1 MAIKYGKGL
10 RGALGRMKDVEQQYV
25 GLPYKEMMAGN
36 LMRQASYDKG
46 QETIDTIDSLY
57 NQPVLQ
63 KDRDLLQRSE
73 EDFNDNLS
81 KQIESVGGDLGKLTG
96 FLNSEFRQVA
106 KNPTYSRAIQS
117 KKNFDEYY
125 TQVMDASIDQ
135 PMKNFYINKALNNYQ
150 GADQGVFR
158 GQPFSEVT
166 AQDIQK
172 DLAAQAK
179 NLYSTAPKQE
189 REIDVLV
196 NETTGESYTNPE
208 VIEQYLANPI
218 EGYSIKKQQVTRTQ
232 RTPKEIQESLFGYA
246 DNAYGSSI
254 QDMAEAMGIDPNVY
268 LQSIVNPLAKTFFR
282 NDISM
287 GQMYNT
293 PSSSSG
299 SDKDEESG
307 KDLSLRRGIGLPI
320 ENKGLAMLDN
330 LVSKNITDPGTLVD
344 TLVEMRDAN
353 EISNIDASILTSAVD
368 AAVAQTTDA
377 FGGRIPN
384 MEESL
389 QRAMGDNPLKE
400 YFTDEEGKVDMEKLK
415 INVFFGN
422 SAWIG
427 GVAEEDR
434 DGVIN
439 LRDELREVQKNVEG
453 KTEEINT
460 QFKKIIEDMV
470 RTEPQAQI
478 IDLSDTQ
485 AGKTNIAA
493 KTILSNPDLAVEM
506 YQVLEGNKIER
517 LNSKQMANIF
527 DEDSS
532 AVITGYQRYP
542 QTEASGTFR
551 TLNIE
556 HKKGRNNNVNTKL
569 YKIKMP
575 EEQFQSMFTQGEL
588 NIQEGVDEK
597 YLDYKGIDAEPVSRI
612 AAAPITGMHSVLPQ
626 IEDSIEAAIEEESI
640 TGNADVSARIVKET
654 VGLRIEMQLETKDGV
669 KIDVVEN
676 VPTRSAAGKLIKSLP
691 QILLKEYLEDK
702 KNKVSLEK

>member
-73 EDFNDNLS
+73 EAFNDNLS

-106 KNPTYSRAIQS
+106 KNPIYSRALQN
-117 KKNFDEYY
+117 KKDFDEYY

-150 GADQGVFR
+150 GADQGMFR

-196 NETTGESYTNPE
+196 EEATGKSSTNPE

-218 EGYSIKKQQVTRTQ
+218 EGYSIKKQQVTQTQ
-232 RTPKEIQESLFGYA
+232 RTPEEIQKSLFGYA
-246 DNAYGSSI
+246 GNAYGSSI

-287 GQMYNT
+287 GQMYDVA
-293 PSSSSG
+293 SSSSG
-299 SDKDEESG
+299 SGTDEDSG

-330 LVSKNITDPGTLVD
+330 LVSNNITDPGKLVD

-384 MEESL
+384 MQESL
-389 QRAMGDNPLKE
+389 QRAIGDNPLKE
-400 YFTDEEGKVDMEKLK
+400 YFTDEEGNVNVDKLDSPAWMNTRGAIAEK
-415 INVFFGN
+415 
-422 SAWIG
+422 
-427 GVAEEDR
+427 DR
-434 DGVIN
+434 KDVIN
-439 LRDELREVQKNVEG
+439 LRKELKEVRNNVID
-453 KTEEINT
+453 KTDEINK
-460 QFKKIIEDMV
+460 QFKQIIEDMV

-517 LNSKQMANIF
+517 LNSKQMANVY

-532 AVITGYQRYP
+532 AVITGYQKYP

-556 HKKGRNNNVNTKL
+556 HKKGRGGNVNTKS

-597 YLDYKGIDAEPVSRI
+597 YLDYKGIDAEPVSRV
-612 AAAPITGMHSVLPQ
+612 AALPITGMNSILPQ
-626 IEDSIEAAIEEESI
+626 TSESIEAAIDGESI
-640 TGNADVSARIVKET
+640 TDNADVSARIVKET
-654 VGLRIEMQLETKDGV
+654 VGLRVEIQVRTKDGFNR
-669 KIDVVEN
+669 KVVEN
-676 VPTRSAAGKLIKSLP
+676 VATRSEAGKYISTLP
-691 QILLKEYLEDK
+691 QIMLEEYLYDTENR
-702 KNKVSLEK
+702 KNN

>member
-10 RGALGRMKDVEQQYV
+10 RGALGRMRDVEQQYV

-36 LMRQASYDKG
+36 LMRQAAYDKG

-63 KDRDLLQRSE
+63 KDRDILDQKESGFNTKLSE
-73 EDFNDNLS
+73 
-81 KQIESVGGDLGKLTG
+81 KMESVGGDIGKLSG
-96 FLNSEFRQVA
+96 FLTSQLRQTA
-106 KNPTYSRAIQS
+106 TDPTYSRAIQN
-117 KKNFDEYY
+117 KKDFDEYY
-125 TQVMDASIDQ
+125 TQVMDANIDQ

-150 GADQGVFR
+150 GADQGMFR

-196 NETTGESYTNPE
+196 EEATGKSYTNPE

-218 EGYSIKKQQVTRTQ
+218 EGYSIKKQQVTQTQ

-246 DNAYGSSI
+246 TNAYGSSI

-268 LQSIVNPLAKTFFR
+268 MQSIVNPLAKTFFR

-287 GQMYNT
+287 GQMYDVA
-293 PSSSSG
+293 SSSSG
-299 SDKDEESG
+299 SGTDEESG

-330 LVSKNITDPGTLVD
+330 LVSNNITDPGTLVD

-389 QRAMGDNPLKE
+389 QRTIGDNPLKG
-400 YFTDEEGKVDMEKLK
+400 YFTDAEGNVNTDKLDSPAWM
-415 INVFFGN
+415 NVRG
-422 SAWIG
+422 AI
-427 GVAEEDR
+427 AEGDR
-434 DGVIN
+434 KDVIN
-439 LRDELREVQKNVEG
+439 LRKELKKVRNNVID
-453 KTEEINT
+453 KTDEINK
-460 QFKKIIEDMV
+460 QFKQIIKDMV
-470 RTEPQAQI
+470 TAEPQAQI

-493 KTILSNPDLAVEM
+493 KTILSNPDLSTEV
-506 YQVLEGNKIER
+506 YQILSGNKIER
-517 LNSKQMANIF
+517 LNSKQMENIF

-556 HKKGRNNNVNTKL
+556 HKKGRGGNVNTKS
-569 YKIKMP
+569 YKVKMP

-597 YLDYKGIDAEPVSRI
+597 YLDYKGIDAEPVSRV
-612 AAAPITGMHSVLPQ
+612 AALPVTGMNSILPQ
-626 IEDSIEAAIEEESI
+626 TSESIEAAIDGESI

-654 VGLRIEMQLETKDGV
+654 VGLRVEVQVRTKDGV
-669 KIDVVEN
+669 NLKVTEN
-676 VPTRSAAGKLIKSLP
+676 VPTRSEAGKLISTLP
-691 QILLKEYLEDK
+691 QLMLKQYLEDK
-702 KNKVSLEK
+702 KK

>member
-73 EDFNDNLS
+73 ESFNDNLS

-106 KNPTYSRAIQS
+106 KNPIYSRALQN
-117 KKNFDEYY
+117 KKDFDEYY

-150 GADQGVFR
+150 GADQGMFR

-172 DLAAQAK
+172 DLAAHAK

-208 VIEQYLANPI
+208 VIEKYLANPI
-218 EGYSIKKQQVTRTQ
+218 EGYSIKKQQVTQTQ
-232 RTPKEIQESLFGYA
+232 RTPKEIQKSLFGYA
-246 DNAYGSSI
+246 TNAYGSSI
-254 QDMAEAMGIDPNVY
+254 QDMAEAMGVDSNVY
-268 LQSIVNPLAKTFFR
+268 MQSIVNPLAKTFFR

-287 GQMYNT
+287 GQIYNT

-330 LVSKNITDPGTLVD
+330 LVSKEKITDPGTLVD
-344 TLVEMRDAN
+344 ALVEMRDAN
-353 EISNIDASILTSAVD
+353 EISNIDTSILTSAID

-377 FGGRIPN
+377 FGGRIPD

-389 QRAMGDNPLKE
+389 QRAMGDNSLKE

-427 GVAEEDR
+427 DVAEEDKK
-434 DGVIN
+434 GVIS
-439 LRDELREVQKNVEG
+439 LREELRKVQKNVAG

-460 QFKKIIEDMV
+460 QFKQIIKDMV
-470 RTEPQAQI
+470 TAEPQAQI

-493 KTILSNPDLAVEM
+493 KTILSNPDLSTEV
-506 YQVLEGNKIER
+506 YQILSGNKIER
-517 LNSKQMANIF
+517 LNSNQMENIF

-556 HKKGRNNNVNTKL
+556 HKKGRGGNVNTKA
-569 YKIKMP
+569 YKIKIP

-597 YLDYKGIDAEPVSRI
+597 YLDYKGIDAEPVSRV
-612 AAAPITGMHSVLPQ
+612 AALPITGMNSILPQ
-626 IEDSIEAAIEEESI
+626 TIESIEAAIDGESI
-640 TGNADVSARIVKET
+640 TDNADVSARIVKET
-654 VGLRIEMQLETKDGV
+654 VGLRVEIQVRTKDGFNRKV
-669 KIDVVEN
+669 IEN
-676 VPTRSAAGKLIKSLP
+676 VGTRSEAGKFISTLP
-691 QILLKEYLEDK
+691 QIMLEEYLYDT
-702 KNKVSLEK
+702 EK

>member
-172 DLAAQAK
+172 DLAAHAK

-196 NETTGESYTNPE
+196 EEATGKSYTNPE
-208 VIEQYLANPI
+208 VIEQYLENPI
-218 EGYSIKKQQVTRTQ
+218 EGYSIKKQQVTQTQ
-232 RTPKEIQESLFGYA
+232 RTPKEIQKSLFKYA
-246 DNAYGSSI
+246 TNAYGSSI
-254 QDMAEAMGIDPNVY
+254 QDMAEAMGIDSDVY
-268 LQSIVNPLAKTFFR
+268 MQKIVNPLANTFFR

-287 GQMYNT
+287 GQIYNT
-293 PSSSSG
+293 PSSSSD

-330 LVSKNITDPGTLVD
+330 LVENVTDPT
-344 TLVEMRDAN
+344 TLVEEITKMRDAN

-368 AAVAQTTDA
+368 AAVAKTTDA
-377 FGGRIPN
+377 FGGRIPD

-415 INVFFGN
+415 TNVFFGN

-439 LRDELREVQKNVEG
+439 LRDELREVQKNVED
-453 KTEEINT
+453 KTEEINK
-460 QFKKIIEDMV
+460 QFKQIIKDMV

-493 KTILSNPDLAVEM
+493 KTILSNPDLAVEV
-506 YQVLEGNKIER
+506 YQILEGNKIER
-517 LNSKQMANIF
+517 LNSKQMANIY

-556 HKKGRNNNVNTKL
+556 HKKGRNNNVNTKS
-569 YKIKMP
+569 YKVKMP

-626 IEDSIEAAIEEESI
+626 IEDSIEAAIDEESI

-654 VGLRIEMQLETKDGV
+654 VGLRIEVQVITEDGV
-669 KIDVVEN
+669 KLDVVEN
-676 VPTRSAAGKLIKSLP
+676 VPTRSVAGKYISTLP
-691 QILLKEYLEDK
+691 QILLKQYLEDK

>member
-73 EDFNDNLS
+73 EAFNDNLS

-106 KNPTYSRAIQS
+106 KNPIYSRALQN
-117 KKNFDEYY
+117 KKDFDEYY

-150 GADQGVFR
+150 GADQGMFR

-196 NETTGESYTNPE
+196 NETTGESSTNPE

-268 LQSIVNPLAKTFFR
+268 MQSIVNPLAKTFFR

-293 PSSSSG
+293 PSSSGG
-299 SDKDEESG
+299 SDKDEDSG

-330 LVSKNITDPGTLVD
+330 LVKNITDPGTLVD
-344 TLVEMRDAN
+344 KLVEMRDAN
-353 EISNIDASILTSAVD
+353 EISNIDASILTSVVD

-389 QRAMGDNPLKE
+389 QRAIGDNPLKG
-400 YFTDEEGKVDMEKLK
+400 YFTDAEGNVNIDKLDSPAWMNIRGAIAEK
-415 INVFFGN
+415 
-422 SAWIG
+422 
-427 GVAEEDR
+427 DR
-434 DGVIN
+434 KGVIN
-439 LRDELREVQKNVEG
+439 LRKELKEVRNNVED
-453 KTEEINT
+453 KTEGINK
-460 QFKKIIEDMV
+460 QFKQIIEDMI

-542 QTEASGTFR
+542 QTETSGTFR

-556 HKKGRNNNVNTKL
+556 HKKGRGGNVNTKS

-588 NIQEGVDEK
+588 NIQEGVAEE
-597 YLDYKGIDAEPVSRI
+597 YLDYKGIDAEPVSRV
-612 AAAPITGMHSVLPQ
+612 AALPITGMNSILPQ
-626 IEDSIEAAIEEESI
+626 TSESIEAAIDGESI
-640 TGNADVSARIVKET
+640 TDNADVSARIVKET
-654 VGLRIEMQLETKDGV
+654 VGLRVEIQVRTKDGFNR
-669 KIDVVEN
+669 KVVEN
-676 VPTRSAAGKLIKSLP
+676 VATRSEAGKYISTLP
-691 QILLKEYLEDK
+691 QIMLEEYLYDTENR
-702 KNKVSLEK
+702 KNN

>member
-10 RGALGRMKDVEQQYV
+10 RGALGRMRDVEQQYV

-36 LMRQASYDKG
+36 LMRQAAYDKG

-63 KDRDLLQRSE
+63 KDRDILDQKESGFNTKLSE
-73 EDFNDNLS
+73 
-81 KQIESVGGDLGKLTG
+81 QIESVGGDIGKLSG
-96 FLNSEFRQVA
+96 FLTSQLRQTA
-106 KNPTYSRAIQS
+106 TDPTYSRAIQS
-117 KKNFDEYY
+117 KTNFDEYY
-125 TQVMDASIDQ
+125 TQVMGASIDQ

-172 DLAAQAK
+172 DLAAHAK

-196 NETTGESYTNPE
+196 EEATGKSYTNPE
-208 VIEQYLANPI
+208 VIEKYLENPI
-218 EGYSIKKQQVTRTQ
+218 EGYSIKKQQVTQTQ
-232 RTPKEIQESLFGYA
+232 RTPKEIQKSLFKYA
-246 DNAYGSSI
+246 TNAYGSSI
-254 QDMAEAMGIDPNVY
+254 QDMAEAMGIDSDVY
-268 LQSIVNPLAKTFFR
+268 MQKIVNPLANTFFR

-287 GQMYNT
+287 GQIYNT
-293 PSSSSG
+293 PSSSSD

-330 LVSKNITDPGTLVD
+330 LVENVTDPT
-344 TLVEMRDAN
+344 TLVEEITKMRDAN

-368 AAVAQTTDA
+368 AAVAKTTDA
-377 FGGRIPN
+377 FGGRIPD

-415 INVFFGN
+415 TNVFFGN

-439 LRDELREVQKNVEG
+439 LRDELREVQKNVED
-453 KTEEINT
+453 KTEEINK
-460 QFKKIIEDMV
+460 QFKQIIKDMV

-493 KTILSNPDLAVEM
+493 KTILSNPDLAVEV
-506 YQVLEGNKIER
+506 YQILEGNKIER
-517 LNSKQMANIF
+517 LNSKQMANIY

-556 HKKGRNNNVNTKL
+556 HKKGRNNNVNTKS
-569 YKIKMP
+569 YKVKMP

-626 IEDSIEAAIEEESI
+626 IEDSIEAAIDEESI

-654 VGLRIEMQLETKDGV
+654 VGLRIEVQVITEDGV
-669 KIDVVEN
+669 KLDVVEN
-676 VPTRSAAGKLIKSLP
+676 VPTRSVAGKYISTLP
-691 QILLKEYLEDK
+691 QILLKQYLEDK